1 MSATEFVLHFQES
14 QTDSQDE
21 MAYLKKQVKSLT
33 NQIQQQQQKIT
44 ELRYRATSPGAVPM
58 GAVREIFEDGFSTAD
73 LNRPRKLI
81 LVRFA

>member
-1 MSATEFVLHFQES
+1 
-14 QTDSQDE
+14 
-21 MAYLKKQVKSLT
+21 
-33 NQIQQQQQKIT
+33 
-44 ELRYRATSPGAVPM
+44 M